1 MSYYFSLSSL
11 LVIIMVCTRDI
22 RVHRPKVISLLSF
35 NLGCK
40 EALCHSEWSQ
50 PIEETS
56 FRGSIVFGFHNWT
69 VFKGTNKYDD
79 KGIISLHCQE
89 VRWMSVWIYIQYR
102 NQ

>member
-11 LVIIMVCTRDI
+11 LVIIIMVCTRDM

-35 NLGCK
+35 NLGTK

-56 FRGSIVFGFHNWT
+56 FGGSIVFGFYNWT
-69 VFKGTNKYDD
+69 GFQRNK
-79 KGIISLHCQE
+79 
-89 VRWMSVWIYIQYR
+89 
-102 NQ
+102 